1 MPWQRTGLSE
11 RDVSPGGMREAL
23 VEGSPVLLV
32 HPVNDRVYATAGRC
46 THKGGILAEGKL
58 AGSQVTCPRHH
69 SVFDVKTGTALK
81 GPYGLLKTGNL
92 HTLQIKIEDGEIWVD
107 VPGLPV

>member
-1 MPWQRTGLSE
+1 
-11 RDVSPGGMREAL
+11 MR
-23 VEGSPVLLV
+23 GSPVLLV
-32 HPVNDRVYATAGRC
+32 RPMNDQVYAASGRC

-81 GPYGLLKTGNL
+81 GPYGLMRTGNL
-92 HTLQIKIEDGEIWVD
+92 SALKIKVEDGEIWVD
-107 VPGLPV
+107 LPGPPA